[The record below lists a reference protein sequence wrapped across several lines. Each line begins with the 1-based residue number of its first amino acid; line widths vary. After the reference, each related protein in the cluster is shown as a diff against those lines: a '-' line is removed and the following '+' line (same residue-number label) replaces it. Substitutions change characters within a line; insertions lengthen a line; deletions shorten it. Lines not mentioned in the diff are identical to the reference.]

1 MLPIVSKA
9 KCLSMYAWTTGPVC
23 APLTIVGVRD
33 DDVSE
38 VDAELAAPDGH
49 PGDGVGGEV
58 RRQRQ
63 HEVLLVSRRQPGHR
77 RVAVVVEL
85 ALQM

>member
-1 MLPIVSKA
+1 M
-9 KCLSMYAWTTGPVC
+9 
-23 APLTIVGVRD
+23 
-33 DDVSE
+33 SE

-58 RRQRQ
+58 RRQGQ
-63 HEVLLVSRRQPGHR
+63 HEVLLVSSRQPGHR

-85 ALQM
+85 ALKM

>member
-1 MLPIVSKA
+1 MVPVKGQLRIDKTCVSS
-9 KCLSMYAWTTGPVC
+9 L
-23 APLTIVGVRD
+23 LTIVGVGD

-58 RRQRQ
+58 RRQGE
-63 HEVLLVSRRQPGHR
+63 HEVLLVSSRQPGHR
-77 RVAVVVEL
+77 RVAVVVKL
-85 ALQM
+85 ALKM